1 MQRGAVLVQMAAV
14 PHEPI
19 ERQAAEGWCWRMT
32 AEFQWRTWSI
42 RKGPNQ
48 NHMEAY
54 SHTVLSH
61 ADLEQPSCPACYRP
75 GAAAGYCR
83 NCVDT
88 GSATRHEINRRRG
101 L

>member
-1 MQRGAVLVQMAAV
+1 
-14 PHEPI
+14 
-19 ERQAAEGWCWRMT
+19 
-32 AEFQWRTWSI
+32 
-42 RKGPNQ
+42 
-48 NHMEAY
+48 
-54 SHTVLSH
+54 VLSR

-75 GAAAGYCR
+75 GMNAGYCR